1 MAKFLLLPLTLLSL
15 FVAPL
20 LADEPIVI
28 LLTTEAK
35 RLPVYLAPWTKSKGP
50 NELTNN
56 HIQELLG
63 ALCFDLDVCGSL
75 EIAGATKERAA
86 QAAVEREL
94 SQFDAARWKSL
105 GLLYLVRG
113 EVTGKSLVVTL
124 HGVAA
129 GRTLATY
136 TLPLSGS
143 LPSDRRQIHT
153 LSDAIHKTLFGKE
166 GIAKTRILYTLRHPT
181 TGAENWDSEV
191 WIADY
196 DGHNAAPLTR
206 EGSYCVTPTFLPPAS
221 GKASGSFLYTC
232 YRVGQ
237 SKIYAAPLSDGLGR
251 RLITLRGNQLMPVVS
266 KQRDKI
272 AFVSDAGGNPDL
284 FIQPFTPETGAIGK
298 PTQVFSAPHGAQ
310 ASPSF
315 SPDGKRL
322 AFASNKDGQPRIYIM
337 DLPKEGDSSKPTPK
351 LITLRN
357 RENTSPAWSPDGT
370 KIAYSALSDGV
381 RQIWIYDLQTDRES
395 QLTTGPGHKENPSW
409 APDSLHLVFNS
420 ATVTSSDLYLVNLN
434 QPSAIQITSGPGEK
448 RFPSWE
454 PQER

>member
-1 MAKFLLLPLTLLSL
+1 MAKFLLLPLVLLSL
-15 FVAPL
+15 LVTPL

-28 LLTTEAK
+28 CLTTEAK
-35 RLPVYLAPWTKSKGP
+35 RLPIYLAPWTKIKDP
-50 NELTNN
+50 NELTSN
-56 HIQELLG
+56 HVQELLG

-86 QAAVEREL
+86 QAATERE
-94 SQFDAARWKSL
+94 SKQFDAARWKSL
-105 GLLYLVRG
+105 GVLYLVRG
-113 EVTGKSLVVTL
+113 EVTGKSLTITL
-124 HGVAA
+124 NGVATGGA
-129 GRTLATY
+129 LATY

-143 LPSDRRQIHT
+143 LAIDRRQIHA

-166 GIAKTRILYTLRHPT
+166 GIAKTRLLYTLRLPA
-181 TGAENWDSEV
+181 GGSEKWNSEV

-196 DGHNAAPLTR
+196 DGHNAAPLTQ
-206 EGSYCVTPTFLPPAS
+206 EGHYCVTPTFLPPAS

-237 SKIYAAPLSDGLGR
+237 SKIYAAPLSDGIGR

-266 KQRDKI
+266 NQRDKI
-272 AFVSDAGGNPDL
+272 AFISDAGGNPDL

-310 ASPSF
+310 ASPTF
-315 SPDGKRL
+315 SPDGKKL

-337 DLPKEGDSSKPTPK
+337 DVPKDAASKPTPK

-370 KIAYSALSDGV
+370 KIAYSALTDGV
-381 RQIWIYDLQTDRES
+381 RQIWIYDVLTERES
-395 QLTTGPGHKENPSW
+395 QLTTGPGHKENPSF

-420 ATVTSSDLYLVNLN
+420 ATTSSSELYLVNLN
-434 QPSAIQITSGPGEK
+434 QPKAVQISSGPGEK

-454 PQER
+454 PQGR